1 MTKKNSAYNIMV
13 VEDEAVICLRLKQT
27 LTTMGYNVAGL
38 AYSGEEALEKIRSLQ
53 PDLVL
58 MDIMIPGR
66 LDGIAVAEI
75 IKSELDIPVVF
86 LTAYSNKDII
96 ERSKQAEPYGYIVK
110 PFQDHELKPAIEI
123 ALHKKEEERRLR
135 ESGVQLKRSHA
146 ELERLVEE
154 RTKELNITTKNLEEL
169 NTALK
174 VLLDKRDKDK
184 IEIEEKVL
192 LNVKNLVEP
201 YLVKLKKV
209 SSSRSQKEMI
219 NILESNLNAIIS
231 SFSRR
236 LSSRYLNFSPS
247 EIQIANFVKQGK
259 TNKEIAEILHV
270 TSRTV
275 AFHRENIR
283 RKLGLTNK
291 KTNLK
296 TYLMSID

>member
-38 AYSGEEALEKIRSLQ
+38 AYSGEEALEKIRSLK

-123 ALHKKEEERRLR
+123 ALHKKEKERRLR
-135 ESGVQLKRSHA
+135 ESEVQLKRSHA
-146 ELERLVEE
+146 ELERLVKE

-259 TNKEIAEILHV
+259 MNKEIAEILHV

-275 AFHRENIR
+275 AFHRENIQ

>member
-13 VEDEAVICLRLKQT
+13 VEDEAVICLRLQQT

-38 AYSGEEALEKIRSLQ
+38 AYSGEEALEKIRSLK

-135 ESGVQLKRSHA
+135 ESEVQLKRSHA

-209 SSSRSQKEMI
+209 SSGRSQKEMI